1 MPRPRPYAVVLGA
14 LCATAVVAGPAAVAG
29 HPAPRAHEVAATAP
43 VTIAHLSGPHGPAGD
58 VYAGPVRVRLQAAG
72 SGADEVDRT
81 LVRVDGGRW
90 RTYRPP
96 APDVLFDGTRASFR
110 RWQHVGSGS
119 FRLRRDGTMRTVG
132 GLGMMWYPVQQ
143 YGDAEIHLRWRAL
156 PAPKSAADGASHG
169 NSGVF
174 IRFPDP
180 VEMTTDPTK
189 RRPCQAGV
197 GLASPGLLL
206 PAFAAFDCGNE
217 IQIND
222 SSPADPQRTGSVY
235 DFSFLHDPQQRPVP
249 AGTWTD
255 YRIRVVGGGQYA
267 VTVIRDGHVINEW
280 VNTPGQL
287 GWRSGCYC
295 DVPAE
300 YPGDP
305 MSDVRQFAHGYFGLQ
320 NHSDS
325 DVVEFGRVVVRDL
338 SGHVV
343 TVRAPG
349 PHVVRYRSVD
359 TAGHLEA
366 VRTVRFTIG
375 QHSSGTGTD
384 AGVEAAHGCTA
395 GPVVASTKR
404 TTCTYVATGDGRYDA
419 RTTGV
424 WSITVSHG
432 HGSGA
437 TTTLVA
443 VHPSAPSLP
452 VSGTFHAEKGDL
464 VTVTL
469 GPDLTTARDS
479 NIALDGAVG
488 SVTAGDQGS

>member
-1 MPRPRPYAVVLGA
+1 VRRSAVALIA
-14 LCATAVVAGPAAVAG
+14 LCGTAAVAAPAAVAAR
-29 HPAPRAHEVAATAP
+29 PAAPERPVAVAAP
-43 VTIAHLSGPHGPAGD
+43 VTTAHLSGTRHGPA
-58 VYAGPVRVRLQAAG
+58 RLRLTATG
-72 SGADEVDRT
+72 SGGGEVDRT

-96 APDVLFDGTRASFR
+96 TPDVLFDGSRASFR

-119 FRLRRDGTMRTVG
+119 FRLQRDGTLRTVG
-132 GLGMMWYPVQQ
+132 GLGMLWYPKKQ
-143 YGDAEIHLRWRAL
+143 YGDAEIHLQWRAL
-156 PAPKSAADGASHG
+156 PAPKDAADGASHG

-180 VEMTTDPTK
+180 IEMTSDPTK

-249 AGTWTD
+249 VGTWTD
-255 YRIRVVGGGQYA
+255 YRIRVVGGGHYA

-295 DVPAE
+295 GVPAE

-305 MSDVRQFAHGYFGLQ
+305 ISDVRQFARGYFGLQ
-320 NHSDS
+320 NHSDT
-325 DVVEFGRVVVRDL
+325 DVVEFRRVTVRDL

-343 TVRAPG
+343 TVRG
-349 PHVVRYRSVD
+349 RGEHVVRYRSID
-359 TAGHLEA
+359 TAGHVEPLH
-366 VRTVRFTIG
+366 TVRFTIG
-375 QHSSGTGTD
+375 GRSPGAD
-384 AGVEAAHGCTA
+384 PAAGAAHGCTA
-395 GPVVASTKR
+395 GPVVASSAR
-404 TTCTYVATGDGRYDA
+404 TVCTYVATGDGSYDA
-419 RTTGV
+419 QTTGV
-424 WSITVSHG
+424 WSITVTHG
-432 HGSGA
+432 HGPDS

-452 VSGTFHAEKGDL
+452 VSGTFHAEKGDV

-488 SVTAGDQGS
+488 RVTAGDRGA